1 MAMKVSSHT
10 KMFQLHTFSLIGN
23 KNKIKILINL
33 EQYDNFN
40 KE

>member
-1 MAMKVSSHT
+1 MAMNVSSHT
-10 KMFQLHTFSLIGN
+10 KMFQLPTFSLIGN
-23 KNKIKILINL
+23 KNKIKILTNL